1 MMADNMDKI
10 IVVGLIMLAAVGAWA
25 VATANHLFIG

>member
-10 IVVGLIMLAAVGAWA
+10 ITIGLVIIGLVSVWA
-25 VATANHLFIG
+25 VVTANHLFIG